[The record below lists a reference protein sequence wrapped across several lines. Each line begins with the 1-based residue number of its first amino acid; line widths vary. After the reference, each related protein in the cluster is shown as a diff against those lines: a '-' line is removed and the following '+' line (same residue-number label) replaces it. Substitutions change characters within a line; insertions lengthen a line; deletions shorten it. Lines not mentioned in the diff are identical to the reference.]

1 MTDLSDEM
9 NRSWTLYASGVPLN
23 YDHRLGQLGVDAPPP
38 AAQMG
43 ESYTDPMGN
52 VAFNYNNPTFDQG
65 MADLSQSDIPPGE
78 RMAPNIDWNDP
89 EAAAQYGT
97 SEMRQWNPSWRGNLV
112 YGTVD
117 MLTGLGMDQDKAR
130 TIAERVWGAAGDLG
144 DQIGV
149 IDGAA
154 LAAFPFAMGAAPV
167 VSGSAMAAVGAPS
180 LILQTEEELNKIAD
194 GIEGIKAG
202 RDGAFGDTAQAI
214 GFTLLNAIGLKQT
227 GQALPQGVKNVMG
240 EAAGYLRD
248 NAGDI
253 AKVAVG
259 VGAAGAV
266 MSPDDAE
273 AGMLSKVARKGKGVI
288 TKLGKAEGETA
299 TQFVER
305 MNREAPIVTDAETFV
320 KNYGDVPVTDAATPS
335 PAVVLRQAPAGT
347 RDIVPDLPMGQMG
360 ESPTAASSFAQ
371 VGGYFDSLVRMKNG
385 GQPRMWSDPTHQAE
399 ILTESASEIAYQMSL
414 ARPNAKNLTRVTGWG
429 WYDEDIVKTFN
440 TAAKTMPEL
449 GMQAKRGLA
458 IPWEGGPNMVG
469 NTDRVT
475 PTQARILASAVGAP
489 QSFGN
494 PASRNADI
502 QFQAYEVFRK
512 TGQFPE
518 KGIYLDDAGA
528 VESTGKYWTQRAV
541 SEQYIGVVNTLI
553 REIGPAKAADWLVSE
568 HTIAELRDLKRR
580 AVNAAGE
587 PIFKGDGTMGISGKA
602 DEIKQGAFIFGPK
615 GGQFMGNLLGFP
627 GTTTDMWFSRTW
639 NRYMGTSREGLG
651 ALSET
656 GLVEQPRNLAERGE
670 MADFSKKLTDQLNL
684 DTAFVQRMGRPMTER
699 DTQAVLWYFEQN
711 LYNDMGIRVKPTSFG
726 EGADAYAKRAQTQG
740 GTGIQRRD
748 SNRPAR
754 GAAPP
759 SAATP

>member
-1 MTDLSDEM
+1 M
-9 NRSWTLYASGVPLN
+9 NRSWTLYDSGVPLN
-23 YDHRLGQLGVDAPPP
+23 YDRRLGQLGVAAPRFELPFSQFP
-38 AAQMG
+38 NQSP
-43 ESYTDPMGN
+43 ESVALGADP
-52 VAFNYNNPTFDQG
+52 T
-65 MADLSQSDIPPGE
+65 
-78 RMAPNIDWNDP
+78 P
-89 EAAAQYGT
+89 EAF
-97 SEMRQWNPSWRGNLV
+97 
-112 YGTVD
+112 
-117 MLTGLGMDQDKAR
+117 
-130 TIAERVWGAAGDLG
+130 AG
-144 DQIGV
+144 
-149 IDGAA
+149 
-154 LAAFPFAMGAAPV
+154 
-167 VSGSAMAAVGAPS
+167 
-180 LILQTEEELNKIAD
+180 
-194 GIEGIKAG
+194 AG
-202 RDGAFGDTAQAI
+202 RAFSGGLADTAQQTLNLGAELVDYGAERLMGKPLGALDAVRDIIPKIETI
-214 GFTLLNAIGLKQT
+214 GTAEDIGRGIVNVVSSIMLT
-227 GQALPQGVKNVMG
+227 RGIGIRGAVKNGAMVDALMDPEEGNLATLAKELGFQG
-240 EAAGYLRD
+240 ELLDFMDSKVEESAGAGERLQARLQNILEGAGVGGLLSTMFRGFKEIKNDPVSAARVTAGLL
-248 NAGDI
+248 AGDMLLSGSDE
-253 AKVAVG
+253 AQ
-259 VGAAGAV
+259 
-266 MSPDDAE
+266 
-273 AGMLSKVARKGKGVI
+273 AGMIDKVARKGKGVI

-305 MNREAPIVTDAETFV
+305 MNVEAPIVADAEQFV
-320 KNYGDVPVTDAATPS
+320 KLYGDVPLTDAATPS
-335 PAVVLRQAPAGT
+335 PAVALRQAPAGT
-347 RDIVPDLPMGQMG
+347 RDIVPDLPMGQLG
-360 ESPTAASSFAQ
+360 EAPTAASSFAQ

-385 GQPRMWSDPTHQAE
+385 GQPRMWSNPAHQAE
-399 ILTESASEIAYQMSL
+399 ILNESASEIAYQMT
-414 ARPNAKNLTRVTGWG
+414 LTRPGAKDITRKTGWG
-429 WYDEDIVKTFN
+429 WYDEDIAKTFN

-449 GMQAKRGLA
+449 AMQAKRGLA

-639 NRYMGTSREGLG
+639 NRYMGTSREGIG

-656 GLVEQPRNLAERGE
+656 GLVEQPRNLTERGE

-726 EGADAYAKRAQTQG
+726 EGADAYAKRAKTQG
-740 GTGIQRRD
+740 GTGIQRRAGNG
-748 SNRPAR
+748 SAGSATPPNA
-754 GAAPP
+754 AAP
-759 SAATP
+759 